1 MGAHLRAEAEM
12 QPPARRAL
20 DVPGGAGHREGAARE
35 GNGDIGAEFE
45 LLGGRGRDRER
56 QERVLRRLEGPGG
69 VEAEL
74 LQALRLRGN
83 LAEVETA

>member
-1 MGAHLRAEAEM
+1 MGAHLRAEPEM
-12 QPPARRAL
+12 QPAARCAL
-20 DVPGGAGHREGAARE
+20 DVPGRAGHREGAARE
-35 GNGDIGAEFE
+35 GDGDIGAEFE

-74 LQALRLRGN
+74 L
-83 LAEVETA
+83 